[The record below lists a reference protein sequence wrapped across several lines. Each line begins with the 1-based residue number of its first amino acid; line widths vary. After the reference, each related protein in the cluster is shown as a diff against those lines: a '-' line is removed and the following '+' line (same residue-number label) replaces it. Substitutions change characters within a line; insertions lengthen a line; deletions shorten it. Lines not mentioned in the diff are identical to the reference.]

1 MSDTKPV
8 TMNENE
14 FGLVAAARNK
24 LKKMAHQALWKL
36 PPLALAI
43 AIFSCAAG
51 VEIAIAY
58 GVFSGLLQGVEDPVV
73 QHSAGVLSST
83 AIIAMLT
90 YHWIS
95 KDNPNAWSVR
105 LIRNLSTI
113 FAPFY
118 VLAGGLFLGILL
130 FPGAIATATTGTPD
144 TIFGL
149 PVDDVSADSVGQ
161 SIVTW
166 LQDNLVLAAPLF
178 VAGVMGVSVMGLFVG
193 GQCIDTIS
201 KNTRTI
207 FRALSNY
214 KIAKH
219 AWTQLLADE
228 KAYRKSADELT
239 QLKKR
244 SDNVIRT
251 NAAIL
256 AASQVSQFV
265 HRAEAAI
272 EANPSLF
279 TGHDDKSP
287 SALGRLFGR
296 QPDLSGIKTRINTL
310 KKHTVAHI
318 RSVIDR
324 ILKQRGN
331 NK

>member
-1 MSDTKPV
+1 MSDTKPA
-8 TMNENE
+8 TMNDQQ
-14 FGLVAAARNK
+14 FAVVAIAMNT
-24 LKKMAHQALWKL
+24 LKKEAQRALQKL
-36 PPLALAI
+36 PPLTLAI
-43 AIFSCAAG
+43 LIFLCAAG
-51 VEIAIAY
+51 VEVAIAY
-58 GVFSGLLQGVEDPVV
+58 GVFSGLLKGVEDPVV
-73 QHSAGVLSST
+73 QHSAGLLSMT

-95 KDNPNAWSVR
+95 KDNPNSWSVR

-149 PVDDVSADSVGQ
+149 PVEEVSAESVGQ

-178 VAGVMGVSVMGLFVG
+178 IAGVMGISVMGLFVG

-201 KNTRTI
+201 TNTRII

-214 KIAKH
+214 KIAKR
-219 AWTQLLADE
+219 AWTQALADD
-228 KAYRKSADELT
+228 KASRKVANEHA

-244 SDNVIRT
+244 NDNVIRT
-251 NAAIL
+251 QAAVL
-256 AASQVSQFV
+256 AAGQVNQFV
-265 HRAEAAI
+265 QRAEAAI
-272 EANPSLF
+272 DANPALF
-279 TGHDDKSP
+279 TAVNDEPSSAVGH
-287 SALGRLFGR
+287 LFGK

-310 KKHTVAHI
+310 KTHNVAYI
-318 RSVIDR
+318 RRVIDR
-324 ILKQRGN
+324 ILK
-331 NK
+331 